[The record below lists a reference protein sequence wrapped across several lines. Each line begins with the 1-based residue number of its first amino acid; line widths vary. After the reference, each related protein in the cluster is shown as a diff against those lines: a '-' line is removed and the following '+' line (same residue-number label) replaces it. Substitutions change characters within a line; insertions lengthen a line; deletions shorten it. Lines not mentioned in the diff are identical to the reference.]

1 MSLPRNQYTCTKTGI
16 VIGSACIYTRTPEID
31 EHTTLV
37 QQVLLK
43 QYSNPKHTKWL
54 NWLYVAFVLA
64 MFAAAF
70 WFTTPT
76 VPVK

>member
-1 MSLPRNQYTCTKTGI
+1 MPMPRNHYVK
-16 VIGSACIYTRTPEID
+16 TRTGVIIGCAAFMPQRPVVD

-43 QYSNPKHTKWL
+43 QYSNPKHAKWL

-70 WFTTPT
+70 WFATPT
-76 VPVK
+76 VSVK